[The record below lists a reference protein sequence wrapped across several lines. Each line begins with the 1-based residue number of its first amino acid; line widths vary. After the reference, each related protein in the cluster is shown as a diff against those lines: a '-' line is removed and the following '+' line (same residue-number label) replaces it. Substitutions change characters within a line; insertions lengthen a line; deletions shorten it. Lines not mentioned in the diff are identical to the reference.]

1 MKFRLI
7 AEPNMDCFS
16 SDIRL
21 RTFIRQITELT
32 VSIVTKQCTDE
43 ITILMGIL
51 VANLT
56 CSVEVRIK
64 LIVET
69 IIEQIKYLCLQD
81 TVTACHN
88 LDEIKEKVCFPKH
101 HEHSKLRNCV
111 DNTLQILTEQDHFS
125 PHPRSFTPTMVLLC
139 QCLQDEPPSQSL
151 AHPPRSIRYPCLSS
165 DTHLHTFIRQI
176 TELTVSIVT
185 KQCTDGIA
193 NLPRGDQGTSA
204 PNNRTTVFEC
214 PQCGHYHE
222 NPCYIGRSSTTCYIQ
237 CCRRVFKIMSQLGVF
252 DNDCPGSRS

>member
-43 ITILMGIL
+43 ISILIGIL

-56 CSVEVRIK
+56 CSMEVRIK

-69 IIEQIKYLCLQD
+69 IIEQIASLCLED
-81 TVTACHN
+81 TMTACHN

-101 HEHSKLRNCV
+101 HEHSKHGDC
-111 DNTLQILTEQDHFS
+111 DKHHH
-125 PHPRSFTPTMVLLC
+125 PHDAYGPGKP
-139 QCLQDEPPSQSL
+139 
-151 AHPPRSIRYPCLSS
+151 HY
-165 DTHLHTFIRQI
+165 
-176 TELTVSIVT
+176 
-185 KQCTDGIA
+185 DGDK
-193 NLPRGDQGTSA
+193 P
-204 PNNRTTVFEC
+204 
-214 PQCGHYHE
+214 
-222 NPCYIGRSSTTCYIQ
+222 
-237 CCRRVFKIMSQLGVF
+237 
-252 DNDCPGSRS
+252 